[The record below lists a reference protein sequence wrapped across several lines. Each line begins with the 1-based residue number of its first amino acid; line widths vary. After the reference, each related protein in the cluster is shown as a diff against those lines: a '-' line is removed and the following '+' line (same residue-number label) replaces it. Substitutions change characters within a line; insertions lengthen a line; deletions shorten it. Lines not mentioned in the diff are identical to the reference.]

1 MGFIGGNLEDLEAS
15 AGRLVESG
23 ALAVVT
29 GSDTHAAAM
38 VLSEAIDEAMSRLV
52 STFEGIAEALTT
64 DIAGS
69 HSVLASSDW
78 QGQSRENALVLKERL
93 QGQVNAVLTTATA
106 NLSMEKTTFI
116 TRAQALVDNIQTE
129 FQRVMNEIDGEYTQL
144 AAASRRTRDNLALAD
159 QTILMS

>member
-1 MGFIGGNLEDLEAS
+1 MGFIGGNLEDIETS

-23 ALAVVT
+23 ALAVAT

-38 VLSEAIDEAMSRLV
+38 ILSEAINEAMSRLV
-52 STFEGIAEALTT
+52 STFEGIADALTT
-64 DIAGS
+64 DIAQS
-69 HSVLASSDW
+69 HSVLAASDW

-106 NLSMEKTTFI
+106 NLSTEKTTFI

-144 AAASRRTRDNLALAD
+144 EIGRASCRERV
-159 QTILMS
+159 